1 MGLEIAEQEALNA
14 RLSAAEAV
22 EQARI
27 SLLQTRAVRG
37 DASSASLIEDLERL
51 QRSLGMLQGRID
63 HGDFLEAREAGIRIR
78 QEAIRL
84 EGKANSHP
92 VTPRTR

>member
-1 MGLEIAEQEALNA
+1 MGLEIARQEALNA

-27 SLLQTRAVRG
+27 SLLRTRDIRG
-37 DASSASLIEDLERL
+37 DASSASLIDDLERL
-51 QRSLGMLQGRID
+51 QRSMGILQGRID
-63 HGDFLEAREAGIRIR
+63 HGDYLEAREAGIRIR

-84 EGKANSHP
+84 EGEANSHP